1 MLPWV
6 VKHRWMFVAILLCG
20 MFVNNSRSHCPD
32 RNNTCTHKNVLF
44 VSTKQMTA
52 NLFPSKAVY
61 KNANGTKLCF
71 NILNTTQHADCCNT
85 MEFDCQFNISEVGN
99 KKYKLILNET
109 FLSKQDI
116 VVMTSPDQRYN
127 CSPSQLYNTSLGFF
141 VQVHKC
147 LNKDVENFR
156 LSQNDLCGNTSSYN
170 DEACTGLAETDYCLE
185 FFNKKMTCASCK
197 APGKAPPISLTLP
210 SIEGNNGTSI
220 SPENAA
226 KVMSNLSALLNDMGN
241 YSAASIT
248 MGEIKGVIAKLPL
261 ENQTDF
267 SFGIKTTGDMN
278 ILEGNTD
285 TATGFSRS
293 VVIPTEAIAMAV
305 KKEGSFAAVLL
316 FPGMHQDD
324 PESHFFND
332 EVVGIEMG
340 TEISH
345 LSDTIDIHFKS
356 VEKNGS
362 IASCRSWDGKG
373 KGNWITDGCET
384 KVVSDSITCRC
395 SHLTF
400 FAILLSPAPGN
411 ISTSD
416 LKSLTYI
423 TSVGCGLSM
432 FFLAV
437 ALFMYCL
444 IRKGKASQATKIL
457 MNLFVAMFNLNLSF
471 LVNET
476 IAKMG
481 NFNACVAV
489 AAVMHYTMLATFSWF
504 FIQALHLY
512 FNMWRVST
520 EVKHYI
526 IKMCVAGW
534 VTPAVVVIAL
544 LATRQYDF
552 IVINS
557 DDGNSAKMCW
567 IPDAVIHQ
575 GVNIGYY
582 GLVFIFTFGVFIL
595 TVRQIMLLKPK
606 AGKAQDYNSIKTN
619 SFSIFGLFLLLG
631 ITWAFAFF
639 SYGPLRIP
647 SYYIFTI
654 LNSFQGFFLFIY
666 YYNSS
671 KFGPVDRPLT
681 VTTNSTATTK
691 TVVSPL
697 Q

>member
-1 MLPWV
+1 MQKITSLRMLPWV
-6 VKHRWMFVAILLCG
+6 VKQRWMFVAILLCG

-32 RNNTCTHKNVLF
+32 TNNNCTHKNVLF
-44 VSTKQMTA
+44 VSTRLTTV

-61 KNANGTKLCF
+61 NNANGTKLCF

-85 MEFDCQFNISEVGN
+85 TEFDCHFNISDKGN
-99 KKYKLILNET
+99 EKYKLILNEK

-116 VVMTSPDQRYN
+116 VVMTSPDQKYN
-127 CSPSQLYNTSLGFF
+127 CSPSQLYNTSSDFF
-141 VQVHKC
+141 FQVHKC
-147 LNKDVENFR
+147 LNKDVKNFR

-170 DEACTGLAETDYCLE
+170 DEACTAE
-185 FFNKKMTCASCK
+185 
-197 APGKAPPISLTLP
+197 
-210 SIEGNNGTSI
+210 NNSGTFI

-226 KVMSNLSALLNDMGN
+226 KVMSDLSTLLNDMGN
-241 YSAASIT
+241 HSAASIT
-248 MGEIKGVIAKLPL
+248 MGKIKGVIAKLPP
-261 ENQTDF
+261 EKNETF

-285 TATGFSRS
+285 AATGFSRS
-293 VVIPTEAIAMAV
+293 VVIPTEAIARAV
-305 KKEGSFAAVLL
+305 NKEGSFAAVLL

-340 TEISH
+340 IEISQ
-345 LSDTIDIHFKS
+345 LSHTIDIHYKS

-373 KGNWITDGCET
+373 KANWITDGCET
-384 KVVSDSITCRC
+384 KVVSDSVTCQC

-411 ISTSD
+411 ISASD

-437 ALFMYCL
+437 GLFMYCL

-520 EVKHYI
+520 EAKHYI

-544 LATRQYDF
+544 LATRQYDN

-557 DDGNSAKMCW
+557 DDGNSAEMCW

-582 GLVFIFTFGVFIL
+582 GLVFIFTFGVFVL

-681 VTTNSTATTK
+681 ITTSSTTTTK